1 MTPDEM
7 AAEFNQK
14 VMKIEPRKLGM
25 MDPAEMAFAAKSL
38 REEIVEM
45 VDAFDLGDLV
55 GVVDALIDLDFFRRG
70 ILYKH
75 GITPEL
81 YEKLFA
87 VVWSKNMKKELG
99 QPKPTRCEL
108 ALDAIKPIGWVG
120 PEDEIRQLLEEHMD
134 AGQ

>member
-1 MTPDEM
+1 MTLDEM
-7 AAEFNQK
+7 AAEFNRK
-14 VMKIEPRKLGM
+14 VMKIEPRQLGM

-108 ALDAIKPIGWVG
+108 ALDAIKPVGWVG